1 MSIDQ
6 FGIHLGPLYL
16 RFYGMILIAG
26 AFVAGYL
33 ASYQAKR
40 RGQNPELVWDGMIWV
55 LVAGIIG
62 ARLWHIFTPPPS
74 MVQQNITTMFYLTH
88 PLDAIAVWKGGLGIP
103 GAVAGGMLGLYLFT
117 RQMKLNFAEWADIVA
132 APLALGQA
140 IGRWG
145 NFVNQELYGAP
156 TTLPWGIN
164 IDAAHRVAGFTD
176 PALRFHPTFLYESIG
191 NLLICGALIYLGRR
205 YADKLKTGDLFLV
218 YLILY
223 PALRF
228 FLEFVRLDSS
238 QVLGLNANQ
247 ALMVILVVV
256 SSVALINRHRERHWR
271 RYEIKE
277 KERAAQRAHANE
289 ISAEP
294 TEPSSAVVE
303 GMTGEQKS
311 E

>member
-6 FGIHLGPLYL
+6 MGIHIGPLYL

-33 ASYQAKR
+33 ASYEAKR

-55 LVAGIIG
+55 LIAGIIG

-74 MVQQNITTMFYLTH
+74 MTSQNITTLFYLTH

-145 NFVNQELYGAP
+145 NFINQELYGAP

-205 YADKLKTGDLFLV
+205 YADKLKIGDLFLI

-223 PALRF
+223 PTLRF

-238 QVLGLNANQ
+238 QVFGLNANQ
-247 ALMVILVVV
+247 TLMVVLVGV
-256 SSVALINRHRERHWR
+256 SAVALINRHRERHWR

-277 KERAAQRAHANE
+277 KERTAQRARANE
-289 ISAEP
+289 IPAEP
-294 TEPSSAVVE
+294 SPSVAE
-303 GMTGEQKS
+303 GITGDRDS